1 MFPEL
6 DQYRGLLRGAWEAA
20 TVTND
25 EPVQAERR
33 SDARLGRKRDHSRD
47 AVILDAALEVLAEE
61 GYERMTM
68 DQVAARAKAGKAT
81 MYRRWASKGQLVLDA
96 ISRMGQQEVD
106 LGQLPDTGT
115 IRGDL
120 LALTGP
126 EVSGAGERR
135 LKVMAGL
142 TSMLASDQ
150 TGLAEAAHAAS
161 TEPWVRVNRILIQRA
176 MDRGEVRVA
185 VDVDTLAQVVPSM
198 AAFRVAIER
207 KPIDGDYL
215 SSLIDGVLLPAL
227 GLAQP
232 PA

>member
-1 MFPEL
+1 M
-6 DQYRGLLRGAWEAA
+6 
-20 TVTND
+20 TND

-33 SDARLGRKRDHSRD
+33 SGARLGRKRDHSRD

-106 LGQLPDTGT
+106 LDELPDTGT

-126 EVSGAGERR
+126 ELAGAGERR

-161 TEPWVRVNRILIQRA
+161 TEPWVWVNRILIQRA
-176 MDRGEVRVA
+176 IDRGEVRVA

-207 KPIDGDYL
+207 KPIDLDYL
-215 SSLIDGVLLPAL
+215 RRLIDGVLLPAL